1 MITPMARTALEGWL
15 KTETWHTNHPLDERR
30 FFRAVWA
37 VIRQGGERPTEE
49 DVEQMILDQG
59 RLHSDFLKERA
70 RKYASL
76 YVTLCDFADE
86 RPNA

>member
-1 MITPMARTALEGWL
+1 MMSALARTAFDGWL
-15 KTETWHTNHPLDERR
+15 KTETWHTGHPLDDRR
-30 FFRAVWA
+30 FFRSVWA
-37 VIRQGGERPTEE
+37 VIGKGSERPSEE

-59 RLHSDFLKERA
+59 RLQSNYLKDKA

-76 YVTLCDFADE
+76 YVTLCEFADE